1 MVLELTNFEGLL
13 LENLEKLE
21 RERERDE
28 KSAETNDKKKM
39 NKFPF
44 LN

>member
-21 RERERDE
+21 RERDE
-28 KSAETNDKKKM
+28 KSAEKNS
-39 NKFPF
+39 
-44 LN
+44 

>member
-21 RERERDE
+21 RERERE
-28 KSAETNDKKKM
+28 MKSQQRKTVKKKM
-39 NKFPF
+39 NKF